1 MTGFDLF
8 GIYILNMLSLNVA
21 LLGVHFD
28 LTLWCLCYKVLSF
41 WVPLYWQCLFSLAR
55 WYGTWL
61 GFALCKLAG
70 LNGVVAVYVA
80 FSVTA
85 LIQTMLYGW

>member
-1 MTGFDLF
+1 MTCLA
-8 GIYILNMLSLNVA
+8 YMLNMLSLNVA

-41 WVPLYWQCLFSLAR
+41 WVPLYWQCLSSLAR
-55 WYGTWL
+55 WCGTWL
-61 GFALCKLAG
+61 GCALCKLAG
-70 LNGVVAVYVA
+70 LNGVVAAYMA

-85 LIQTMLYGW
+85 PIQTVLNGW